1 MVCGSGPSAAG
12 ALWRSKTCCN
22 RYLSSATV
30 FLCAMVRRRMRYACS
45 RKRCRQICPPSPSG
59 AHTTQNIDICIRRRV
74 QIVSCLPHNSA
85 LGSSWPQGVA
95 VGYGRGHRAARCF
108 SCEGRCPGSS
118 PPAVAVTE
126 RVAVVKP
133 LPRLRLQGFNNLTKA
148 LSFNIYDICYAV
160 SEEERQRYIEYI
172 DEAYDADRLTQIL
185 TEVANT
191 IGANILNIARQDY
204 DPQGASVTILI
215 SEEPVLEKMD
225 RDTISGAVVAHMD
238 KSHITVHTYPETHP
252 HNGIATFRA
261 DIDVATCGVISPL
274 KALNFLIDSFES
286 DIVVCDYRVRGF
298 TRDVKGKKHFI
309 DHKIN
314 SVQDYLARHIKRKYA
329 MFDVNVYQ
337 ENMFH
342 TKMHIKD
349 FDLETYLFET
359 HASELSFRDRRRIE
373 SLLRREIEE
382 LFHGR
387 NLM

>member
-1 MVCGSGPSAAG
+1 MEAKWQGCVVNEFPAYFASSRYPLHAHRKPALRMAPHSFTGSED
-12 ALWRSKTCCN
+12 T
-22 RYLSSATV
+22 
-30 FLCAMVRRRMRYACS
+30 
-45 RKRCRQICPPSPSG
+45 
-59 AHTTQNIDICIRRRV
+59 
-74 QIVSCLPHNSA
+74 
-85 LGSSWPQGVA
+85 
-95 VGYGRGHRAARCF
+95 
-108 SCEGRCPGSS
+108 
-118 PPAVAVTE
+118 
-126 RVAVVKP
+126 AVVKP
-133 LPRLRLQGFNNLTKA
+133 LPRLKLQGFNNLTKA

-160 SEEERQRYIEYI
+160 TKDQRDRYIDYI

-185 TEVANT
+185 TDVADI

-215 SEEPVLEKMD
+215 SEHPVIDKLG
-225 RDTISGAVVAHMD
+225 RDMISDAVVAHMD

-274 KALNFLIDSFES
+274 KALNYLIDSFES
-286 DIVVCDYRVRGF
+286 DIVTMDYRVRGF
-298 TRDVKGKKHFI
+298 TRDIHGKKHYI

-314 SVQDYLARHIKRKYA
+314 SIQDYLAKHIRQKYE

-342 TKMHIKD
+342 TKMHVKD
-349 FDLETYLFET
+349 FDLDTYLFES
-359 HASELSFRDRRRIE
+359 HAEDLSFRDRQKIE